1 MNTFE
6 LQVLNIFFI
15 VFHTAVLL
23 FNVFGWI
30 WKKTR
35 RWNLYILLATF
46 FSWLVVGLWKG
57 IGYCVITDLH
67 WQVRRQLGEKILDGS
82 FLDYLMRGIFGDVP
96 NPDLTRLVCGITF
109 AVVGVSSI
117 ALNIRDSRQ
126 NLGRMASA

>member
-1 MNTFE
+1 MNAFE
-6 LQVLNIFFI
+6 LQILNIFFI

-35 RWNLYILLATF
+35 RWNLCVLLATF

-57 IGYCVITDLH
+57 IGYCLLTDLH
-67 WQVRRQLGEKILDGS
+67 WQVRRQLGQKILDGS

-96 NPDLTRLVCGITF
+96 SPDLTRLVCGVTF
-109 AVVGVSSI
+109 AIVGVSSI
-117 ALNIRDSRQ
+117 ALNIRDHVQKSRQ
-126 NLGRMASA
+126 MLSA